1 MNDLFPY
8 LCPFADCNLK
18 DKLWGVRSE
27 WETHLNKQHPI
38 PNAQG
43 GNTQRYAFTCNICS
57 RSFHLD
63 ELSRKEESQDP
74 VCIFRNSH
82 YADHMERIAS
92 SVVKDYGPPLPGR
105 MVRISSTVGEI
116 HPPYS
121 SALSRTQFPR
131 KHPKRR
137 RRRKS
142 RVGIASGHDSWSS
155 GHDEE
160 AMSGW
165 SSESSAG
172 SIL

>member
-1 MNDLFPY
+1 M
-8 LCPFADCNLK
+8 
-18 DKLWGVRSE
+18 WGVRSE
-27 WETHLNKQHPI
+27 WESHLNKQHPV

-43 GNTQRYAFTCNICS
+43 GNTQRYTFTCNICS
-57 RSFHLD
+57 RNFHLD
-63 ELSRKEESQDP
+63 DLSRKEESQNP
-74 VCIFRNSH
+74 ACIFRNSH

-92 SVVKDYGPPLPGR
+92 SVVKDYGPPPPGRMERIPSTVMKDYGPPSPGR
-105 MVRISSTVGEI
+105 MVSIPSTVGEI
-116 HPPYS
+116 HPPCS

-142 RVGIASGHDSWSS
+142 RVGIASGHDSSSS

-165 SSESSAG
+165 SSESSAN
-172 SIL
+172 SQI

>member
-1 MNDLFPY
+1 MHDLLPY
-8 LCPFADCNLK
+8 LCPFADCKLK
-18 DKLWGVRSE
+18 YRMWEFRSE
-27 WETHLNKQHPI
+27 WEIHLNVQHSI

-43 GNTQRYAFTCNICS
+43 SNTQSFTCNICS
-57 RSFHLD
+57 RTFLSDDHSLRLEANKSF
-63 ELSRKEESQDP
+63 S
-74 VCIFRNSH
+74 VFRNSH

-92 SVVKDYGPPLPGR
+92 SVLKDYSPSPDGR
-105 MVRISSTVGEI
+105 MARLLSTLEKI
-116 HPPYS
+116 HPPSS

-142 RVGIASGHDSWSS
+142 RVGIASGHDSSSS

-165 SSESSAG
+165 SSEG
-172 SIL
+172 STGSRL